1 MRIGLI
7 LLSALVVFAFVGEAS
22 AGPKKKRGNW
32 RSLSQDRQYRSQ
44 DRGWGQERILGCSS
58 ICRDQ
63 LGCNCPN
70 GEMGPP
76 VWSARDDLPVVSDNI
91 SITFS

>member
-22 AGPKKKRGNW
+22 ASIKKKG
-32 RSLSQDRQYRSQ
+32 RSLSLDRR
-44 DRGWGQERILGCSS
+44 QERVLGCSS
-58 ICRDQ
+58 FCRGQ
-63 LGCNCPN
+63 LGCECPD

-76 VWSARDDLPVVSDNI
+76 VWYARDDLPAVSCNECI
-91 SITFS
+91 VKVGHLVGSQGLI